1 MQKAIRLRAAS
12 IRLRANLRFSLSNVK
27 IVPFSTESDTK
38 ASLDRAAK
46 LKAHFGVTAANS
58 GRKPT
63 GVLINGIPLISETA
77 DTTVEG
83 AEIVNNV
90 IANGTSEVENN
101 ANGTSQT
108 NDSKDSAERTWLDS
122 GYIEYMDNQRDKGW
136 KS

>member
-1 MQKAIRLRAAS
+1 MQKLILERAASLRLRAK
-12 IRLRANLRFSLSNVK
+12 RRFSLSNVK
-27 IVPFSTESDTK
+27 IVPFSTGSDTK

-46 LKAHFGVTAANS
+46 LKAHFGVTAANT

-63 GVLINGIPLISETA
+63 GVLIKGSPLISETA
-77 DTTVEG
+77 NTTLEG

-90 IANGTSEVENN
+90 IANGTSEVENIAQ
-101 ANGTSQT
+101 AND
-108 NDSKDSAERTWLDS
+108 NKDSAERTWLDS

>member
-1 MQKAIRLRAAS
+1 MQKLIVERAAS
-12 IRLRANLRFSLSNVK
+12 IRLRANLRFSLANVN

-63 GVLINGIPLISETA
+63 GVLIKGSPLISEA
-77 DTTVEG
+77 GNTTVEG

-90 IANGTSEVENN
+90 IANGTSEIENN
-101 ANGTSQT
+101 VQA

>member
-1 MQKAIRLRAAS
+1 MQKVIVERAAS
-12 IRLRANLRFSLSNVK
+12 IRLRANVRFSLSNVK
-27 IVPFSTESDTK
+27 IAPFSSESDTK
-38 ASLDRAAK
+38 ASRDRAAK

-63 GVLINGIPLISETA
+63 GVLIKGSPLISEIA
-77 DTTVEG
+77 NATVEG

-101 ANGTSQT
+101 AHA
-108 NDSKDSAERTWLDS
+108 NDSKYSAERTWLDS